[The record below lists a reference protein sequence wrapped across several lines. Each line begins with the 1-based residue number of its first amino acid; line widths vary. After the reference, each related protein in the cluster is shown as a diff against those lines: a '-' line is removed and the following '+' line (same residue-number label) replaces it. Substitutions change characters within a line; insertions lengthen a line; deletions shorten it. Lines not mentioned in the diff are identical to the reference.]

1 MYDPER
7 GYPRIVPHLLYE
19 DPNAAIDWLVDVLG
33 LTEVIRYTMPDG
45 KVGHSELE
53 CGGFIVGIGVKGMAF
68 GSVQSH
74 TLVYVGDVDAT
85 AAKAVAAG
93 GALLMEPGDRPWGL
107 RQALIA
113 DPEGQHWEITQH
125 VRDAPADEWGATQLA
140 PMPG

>member
-7 GYPRIVPHLLYE
+7 GYPRVVPYLLYD
-19 DPNAAIDWLVDVLG
+19 DPNAAIAWLVDVLG
-33 LTEVIRYTMPDG
+33 LTEVIRWSMPDG

-53 CGGFIVGIGVKGMAF
+53 RGGFIVSIGVKGMAY
-68 GSVQSH
+68 GNVQSH
-74 TLVYVGDVDAT
+74 TLVYVDDVDAT
-85 AAKAVAAG
+85 AARAVEVG
-93 GALLMEPGDRPWGL
+93 GTLLMEPGERPWGL

-125 VRDAPADEWGATQLA
+125 ARDAPAEEWGATQLA